1 MTYRGWDTS
10 KDFLE
15 KVVREQG
22 PFDGIMGFSQ
32 VHIHL
37 DNVRQAQSLPCSAT
51 DAMTSHGKQKLV
63 VTSW

>member
-1 MTYRGWDTS
+1 VTYRGWDTS

-32 VHIHL
+32 VHVRL
-37 DNVRQAQSLPCSAT
+37 DNVRQGQTLPS
-51 DAMTSHGKQKLV
+51 DALTSHGK
-63 VTSW
+63 